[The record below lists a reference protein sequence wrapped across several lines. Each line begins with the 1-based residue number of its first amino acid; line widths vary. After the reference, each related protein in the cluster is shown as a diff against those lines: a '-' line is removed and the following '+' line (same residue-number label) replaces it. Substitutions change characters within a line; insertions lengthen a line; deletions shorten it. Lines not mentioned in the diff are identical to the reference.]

1 MSVLNREGS
10 NTSRT
15 FILFSGF
22 NTRAVL
28 TLCRIFTKHKI
39 TFFIIA
45 LDQNDPINLT
55 AYSSHVQWIREKRQL
70 DLDEFIEAI
79 EHIRKRCEVDK
90 VTIVPST
97 EALNRFILDHR
108 GFLKDKNIS
117 VPLVSKD
124 LYELI
129 SNKYSFG
136 ELCAEKGMAIPN
148 EIDLL
153 ARSESNYPIVAKPRS
168 YSTTNAI
175 SPVIINHQSE
185 MLEFQRLNNMDD
197 FYFQEYVN
205 GESYYLLYSI
215 DKNGRV
221 VSFSQKNYI
230 QQGNGKSIVLAVSAD
245 IHNESIGEKYKQLFL
260 ELGYFGI
267 VMVEIK
273 RAADND
279 YMIEANPR
287 FWGPL
292 QLTMD
297 CNVPIVELWLKMC
310 GCELQEESKAS
321 PPYVDGEY
329 LWLSGLLKSIKNN
342 DVMYHVNPEV
352 IQHLPDY
359 LLSDVYLRKDSL
371 NYFYDEIKGDK

>member
-1 MSVLNREGS
+1 MNVLNKAAS
-10 NTSRT
+10 NCT

-22 NTRAVL
+22 NNRAVL
-28 TLCRIFTKHKI
+28 TLCRIFTKYKI
-39 TFFIIA
+39 KFHIIA
-45 LDQNDPINLT
+45 LNKNDPIYLT
-55 AYSSHVQWIREKRQL
+55 DYSSHVKWIRERQQL

-79 EHIRKRCEVDK
+79 EHIRKRYDVDK
-90 VTIVPST
+90 VVIVPST
-97 EALNRFILDHR
+97 EALNRFILEHR
-108 GFLKDKNIS
+108 EFLRVRNIS
-117 VPLVSKD
+117 VPLVNKD

-136 ELCAEKGMAIPN
+136 EMCAQKGMKVPN
-148 EIDLL
+148 EVALSGEEL
-153 ARSESNYPIVAKPRS
+153 NYPIVAKPIC
-168 YSTTNAI
+168 YSSINAI
-175 SPVIINHQSE
+175 SPVIINQQSE
-185 MLEFQRLNNMDD
+185 MLEFLRIYNRDD
-197 FYFQEYVN
+197 FYFQEYVD
-205 GESYYLLYSI
+205 GDSYYLLYSI
-215 DKNGRV
+215 DKKGTV

-260 ELGYFGI
+260 ELGYYGV
-267 VMVEIK
+267 VMVEIRRTK
-273 RAADND
+273 END

-310 GCELQEESKAS
+310 GCELHEEWVNHSS
-321 PPYVDGEY
+321 YISGEY
-329 LWLSGLLKSIKNN
+329 LWLSGLLSSVKIN
-342 DVMYHVNPEV
+342 DVMYHVNPDI

-371 NYFYDEIKGDK
+371 KYFYHEIKGDRHK

>member
-1 MSVLNREGS
+1 MNLLNKPVS
-10 NTSRT
+10 NCT

-22 NTRAVL
+22 NNRAVL
-28 TLCRIFTKHKI
+28 TLCRIFTKYKI
-39 TFFIIA
+39 KFHIIA
-45 LDQNDPINLT
+45 LDKNDPINFT
-55 AYSSHVQWIREKRQL
+55 VYSSHVEWIRERRQL

-79 EHIRKRCEVDK
+79 EHIRKRYDVDK
-90 VTIVPST
+90 VVIVPST
-97 EALNRFILDHR
+97 EALNRFILEHKE
-108 GFLKDKNIS
+108 FLEMKNIS
-117 VPLVSKD
+117 VPLVDRD

-136 ELCAEKGMAIPN
+136 ELCAQKSMNIPR
-148 EIDLL
+148 EVELL
-153 ARSESNYPIVAKPRS
+153 DDTECNYPIVAKPRS
-168 YSTTNAI
+168 YSPESAL

-185 MLEFQRLNNMDD
+185 MIKFRRLYNLDD

-215 DKNGRV
+215 DKSGTV

-260 ELGYFGI
+260 ELGYYGV

-273 RAADND
+273 RTKEND

-297 CNVPIVELWLKMC
+297 CNVPIVELWLKMW
-310 GCELQEESKAS
+310 GCQLQEDEGDHPHIA
-321 PPYVDGEY
+321 GEY
-329 LWLSGLLKSIKNN
+329 FWLSGLLSSIKNN
-342 DVMYHVNPEV
+342 DVMYHVNPE
-352 IQHLPDY
+352 IIKQLPEY
-359 LLSDVYLRKDSL
+359 VLSDVFLRRDSL
-371 NYFYDEIKGDK
+371 NYFYHEIKGDKHK

>member
-1 MSVLNREGS
+1 MLNRGGS
-10 NTSRT
+10 NSSRA

-28 TLCRIFTKHKI
+28 TLCRIFTKYKI

-45 LDQNDPINLT
+45 LDKNDPIHLT
-55 AYSSHVQWIREKRQL
+55 AYTSHVKWIRKKRQL
-70 DLDEFIEAI
+70 DLDEFIDAI
-79 EHIRKRCEVDK
+79 EHIRTRYEVDT

-97 EALNRFILDHR
+97 EALNRFILEHR
-108 GFLKDKNIS
+108 GFLEDRNIS
-117 VPLVSKD
+117 VPLVNKA

-136 ELCAEKGMAIPN
+136 ELCALKGMKVPT
-148 EIDLL
+148 EITLSVK
-153 ARSESNYPIVAKPRS
+153 AVTNYPIVAKPRN
-168 YSTTNAI
+168 YSTSNTI
-175 SPVIINHQSE
+175 SPVIINHQLE
-185 MLEFQRLNNMDD
+185 LLEFQRLYNVDD

-215 DKNGRV
+215 DKSGTV
-221 VSFSQKNYI
+221 VSFSQKNFI
-230 QQGNGKSIVLAVSAD
+230 QQGNGKSIVLAVSAE
-245 IHNESIGEKYKQLFL
+245 IHNESIGEKYKRFFL
-260 ELGYFGI
+260 ELGFHGV

-273 RAADND
+273 RTKEND

-297 CNVPIVELWLKMC
+297 CNVPIVELWLQMC

-321 PPYVDGEY
+321 PPYVYGEY